1 MNINKIQNLN
11 DLNKIIKKETIEK
24 LSYYLSI
31 SLFVIP
37 IFMFLINLIIPS
49 ETKTIWLTLVLLLG
63 FFSLLNSFLYTYKNY
78 NLFGKKYIIDKIK
91 NNKYIIF
98 LILYIIWCFISC
110 LFSSNKFI
118 SFFGSNYL
126 SEGFICYLAY
136 TGIFFNGLI
145 SKNKGYLQNILI
157 YFVFTVSFISVIT
170 LISYYFNLNFNFIR
184 NFTSIFMNENHY
196 AYYLTMGLICNV
208 CMFLFCNKKDISI
221 LYLILYI
228 INCHTLILNNT
239 LGCFLAFLCTL
250 FLIFIYLVI
259 IKKNLLKYFVII
271 FTLVILCFI
280 NKKIIFTNFLGL
292 SNDVVLI
299 ENSISKNENIEKLY
313 GAGTNR
319 MGLWLVGLEFIKEK
333 PIFGYGVDNLLDQ
346 YIRINKT
353 EITSRPHNEYIQIS
367 ATIGIPGLIYYLLF
381 LLLLFLK
388 VIFSIKKISYLE
400 ITVIFV
406 SITYLISAFFGVST
420 FNATPYLYLFLG
432 LIGSIFVKKVI

>member
-145 SKNKGYLQNILI
+145 SKNKGYLQNR
-157 YFVFTVSFISVIT
+157 S
-170 LISYYFNLNFNFIR
+170 
-184 NFTSIFMNENHY
+184 
-196 AYYLTMGLICNV
+196 CN
-208 CMFLFCNKKDISI
+208 
-221 LYLILYI
+221 
-228 INCHTLILNNT
+228 
-239 LGCFLAFLCTL
+239 
-250 FLIFIYLVI
+250 
-259 IKKNLLKYFVII
+259 
-271 FTLVILCFI
+271 
-280 NKKIIFTNFLGL
+280 
-292 SNDVVLI
+292 
-299 ENSISKNENIEKLY
+299 
-313 GAGTNR
+313 
-319 MGLWLVGLEFIKEK
+319 
-333 PIFGYGVDNLLDQ
+333 
-346 YIRINKT
+346 
-353 EITSRPHNEYIQIS
+353 S
-367 ATIGIPGLIYYLLF
+367 AT
-381 LLLLFLK
+381 
-388 VIFSIKKISYLE
+388 
-400 ITVIFV
+400 
-406 SITYLISAFFGVST
+406 
-420 FNATPYLYLFLG
+420 LY
-432 LIGSIFVKKVI
+432 K